1 VFPGLG
7 LLAMA
12 GVFLGVHWRRDSLPF
27 AMTVVFLR
35 RRLPDAGSV
44 VLTLHDPYRF

>member
-12 GVFLGVHWRRDSLPF
+12 GVFLGAHWRRDSLPF
-27 AMTVVFLR
+27 AMTAVFFVAAF
-35 RRLPDAGSV
+35 LPPV
-44 VLTLHDPYRF
+44 VLF

>member
-1 VFPGLG
+1 MFPGLG

-27 AMTVVFLR
+27 AMTVVFFVAAFLT
-35 RRLPDAGSV
+35 LV
-44 VLTLHDPYRF
+44 VLF